1 MTRLYFSCSI
11 FALLLF
17 QVQLCA
23 QASKAT
29 PRKRCEKA
37 QKKQTE
43 RITAKTP
50 NSSLKL
56 KLQPNTSW
64 EPKATTRTPTT
75 ASDFTLPKDSKDYI
89 PLSYAKRR
97 KKYPWLFRKKKG
109 CPY

>member
-1 MTRLYFSCSI
+1 MLRLYFYCTLL
-11 FALLLF
+11 ALLLF
-17 QVQLCA
+17 QFPISA
-23 QASKAT
+23 QVSIT
-29 PRKRCEKA
+29 SRPKRCEKA
-37 QKKQTE
+37 QKKQPK

-64 EPKATTRTPTT
+64 EPKPLPNATDPTP
-75 ASDFTLPKDSKDYI
+75 SFTPPQDQKDYI
-89 PLSYAKRR
+89 PLSYVKRR